1 MPFEPKKG
9 SSRHDNPNKK
19 TSFFVGTI
27 LVFLRGRFVW
37 EFQILVLVKK
47 KEGLKKNLKKF

>member
-9 SSRHDNPNKK
+9 SIRHDIPNKK

-27 LVFLRGRFVW
+27 LVILRGRFVW

-47 KEGLKKNLKKF
+47 KEGLKKN

>member
-9 SSRHDNPNKK
+9 SSRHDIPNKK

-27 LVFLRGRFVW
+27 LVFLRGRFVLG
-37 EFQILVLVKK
+37 IS
-47 KEGLKKNLKKF
+47 NLGFG